1 MRAQIAYDSNLAVVS
16 MDRIGSM
23 TARLDTAHLE

>member
-1 MRAQIAYDSNLAVVS
+1 MRAPTAHDSNLAVVS
-16 MDRIGSM
+16 MNKIGPM